1 MYRTNKLV
9 ATAAALMLATSLVA
23 CGGGSST
30 QAESTPELAT
40 QEQTTDQTAQET
52 TSDDQTDATESK
64 QTSDTSAQ
72 TADTKRVGKEG
83 VGFVSVPND
92 WVSFKDVEGGT
103 DVQFS
108 SPDTS
113 CIITLNTFDMS
124 TVPEDQ
130 RATFDAM
137 AAANAVGNNIA
148 ADEGVEDV
156 QGATVTLAG
165 RTAYQ
170 IYAAYSDGSFLV
182 TWSLADDDGAIH
194 YVAAEGPSDS
204 IMDVVEMVEGS
215 YSFTE

>member
-9 ATAAALMLATSLVA
+9 AATAALMLATSLVA

-30 QAESTPELAT
+30 QAEPTPEPAT
-40 QEQTTDQTAQET
+40 QEQTTEQTTQET
-52 TSDDQTDATESK
+52 TSSDQANAAESQ
-64 QTSDTSAQ
+64 QTSGTSAQ
-72 TADTKRVGKEG
+72 ATDTKRVGKEG
-83 VGFVSVPND
+83 VGFVTIPSD

-182 TWSLADDDGAIH
+182 TWSLADDDGVIH